1 MTKYIVVLLSIL
13 ITSSTVFSQTV
24 TNTNYICIPTP
35 VAKQIVVDLID
46 GDAAKEELILTKDLL
61 KTTEK
66 SSYMKDTLINNL
78 TTKVQL
84 CDKRIGLYELKEIE
98 YIKYTNHIQNQ
109 LKKSRL
115 TTKIAIVGL
124 IVSIGMSYAFNLTH

>member
-35 VAKQIVVDLID
+35 VAKQIVIDLID

>member
-1 MTKYIVVLLSIL
+1 MIKYIVVLLSIL

-35 VAKQIVVDLID
+35 VAKQIVSDLID

-66 SSYMKDTLINNL
+66 SSYMKDTLINSL

>member
-1 MTKYIVVLLSIL
+1 
-13 ITSSTVFSQTV
+13 
-24 TNTNYICIPTP
+24 
-35 VAKQIVVDLID
+35 
-46 GDAAKEELILTKDLL
+46 
-61 KTTEK
+61 
-66 SSYMKDTLINNL
+66 MKDTLINNL

>member
-24 TNTNYICIPTP
+24 TNTNYIYIPAP
-35 VAKQIVVDLID
+35 VAKQIVSDLID

-84 CDKRIGLYELKEIE
+84 CDKQIGLYELKEIE
-98 YIKYTNHIQNQ
+98 YIKYTNYIQNQ

>member
-1 MTKYIVVLLSIL
+1 MIKYIVVLLSIL